1 MIELD
6 LASNNYTDMKVVG
19 VGGAGGN
26 AVNRM
31 IEARLAGVDFISIN
45 TDAQVLDCN
54 RATRKIQ
61 IGSKLTKGLGA
72 GSIPAVGRKAIE
84 ESRDEVS
91 EAVTGS
97 NMVFVTAGMGGGPG
111 TGAAPIVAEIA
122 KQAGALTVGVVTKPF
137 DFEGKKRMANALQ
150 GIKELKERVDTLI
163 IIPNQKLL
171 SIASK
176 QTLFT
181 DAFRLADDVLLQATR
196 GISDLITV
204 PGLINLDFADVR
216 TVMLEMGDA
225 LMGTGRAGGENKAK
239 EAAIKAIAS
248 PLLEDMSISGAKGLL
263 VNVTGG
269 DEMTLFE
276 VNEAANIIVKEAGD
290 EANII
295 FGAVIDKSMKDEIK
309 VTVIATGLESKERIP
324 DSLDGH
330 SEGFSAERILS
341 QKHVAKKISPLQ
353 EDVFQR
359 VNAGSLNGE
368 DYEVPAFMR
377 RKGG

>member
-6 LASNNYTDMKVVG
+6 LANNNYTDMKVIG

-31 IEARLAGVDFISIN
+31 IEAGLLGVDFVALN

-54 RATRKIQ
+54 KSTRKIQ
-61 IGSKLTKGLGA
+61 IGAKLTKGLGA
-72 GSIPAVGRKAIE
+72 GSVPAVGRKAME
-84 ESRDEVS
+84 ESREEVA
-91 EAVTGS
+91 ETLAGA
-97 NMVFVTAGMGGGPG
+97 NMVFITAGMGGGTG

-122 KQAGALTVGVVTKPF
+122 KQSGALTVGVVTKPF
-137 DFEGKKRMANALQ
+137 DFEGRKRMANALQ

-163 IIPNQKLL
+163 VIPNQRLL
-171 SIASK
+171 TIASK

-204 PGLINLDFADVR
+204 PGLINLDFADIR
-216 TVMLEMGDA
+216 TIMLEMGDA

-276 VNEAANIIVKEAGD
+276 VNEAANIIVQEAGD
-290 EANII
+290 DANII

-309 VTVIATGLESKERIP
+309 VTVIATGLQSKERIP
-324 DSLDGH
+324 EALDGR

>member
-1 MIELD
+1 
-6 LASNNYTDMKVVG
+6 
-19 VGGAGGN
+19 
-26 AVNRM
+26 
-31 IEARLAGVDFISIN
+31 
-45 TDAQVLDCN
+45 
-54 RATRKIQ
+54 
-61 IGSKLTKGLGA
+61 
-72 GSIPAVGRKAIE
+72 
-84 ESRDEVS
+84 
-91 EAVTGS
+91 
-97 NMVFVTAGMGGGPG
+97 
-111 TGAAPIVAEIA
+111 
-122 KQAGALTVGVVTKPF
+122 
-137 DFEGKKRMANALQ
+137 MANALQ

-163 IIPNQKLL
+163 VIPNQRLL
-171 SIASK
+171 TIASK

-204 PGLINLDFADVR
+204 PGLINLDFADIR

>member
-1 MIELD
+1 
-6 LASNNYTDMKVVG
+6 
-19 VGGAGGN
+19 
-26 AVNRM
+26 
-31 IEARLAGVDFISIN
+31 
-45 TDAQVLDCN
+45 
-54 RATRKIQ
+54 
-61 IGSKLTKGLGA
+61 
-72 GSIPAVGRKAIE
+72 
-84 ESRDEVS
+84 
-91 EAVTGS
+91 
-97 NMVFVTAGMGGGPG
+97 MGGGTG

-122 KQAGALTVGVVTKPF
+122 KQSGALTVAIVTKPF

-163 IIPNQKLL
+163 VIPNQRLL

-216 TVMLEMGDA
+216 TVMSEMGDA
-225 LMGTGRAGGENKAK
+225 LMGTGRSSGENKAK

-248 PLLEDMSISGAKGLL
+248 PLLEDISIEGAKGVL

-269 DEMTLFE
+269 NDLTLHE
-276 VNEAANIIVKEAGD
+276 VTEAANIVLQEAGD

-295 FGAVIDKSMKDEIK
+295 FGAVLDPGLKDEIK
-309 VTVIATGLESKERIP
+309 VTVIATGLEPKQRIP
-324 DSLDGH
+324 DAL
-330 SEGFSAERILS
+330 EGTSQAFNPEKILTHKLS
-341 QKHVAKKISPLQ
+341 GKKGPSIQ

-359 VNAGSLNGE
+359 VAAGSSNGE

-377 RKGG
+377 RKNG

>member
-1 MIELD
+1 VIELD

-97 NMVFVTAGMGGGPG
+97 NMVFVTAGMGGGTG

-225 LMGTGRAGGENKAK
+225 LMGTGHATGAGKAK
-239 EAAIKAIAS
+239 EAALRAISS
-248 PLLEDMSISGAKGLL
+248 PLLEDVSISGAKGVL

-269 DEMTLFE
+269 EDLTLFD
-276 VNEAANIIVKEAGD
+276 VNEAANIIIQEAGD

-295 FGAVIDKSMKDEIK
+295 FGAVLDKHLKDEIK
-309 VTVIATGLESKERIP
+309 VTVIATGLEARKRTSDELDQDGEMFQPNRIM
-324 DSLDGH
+324 
-330 SEGFSAERILS
+330 A
-341 QKHVAKKISPLQ
+341 QKLGAKRQLAVQ

-359 VNAGSLNGE
+359 ITAGSLSGE

-377 RKGG
+377 KKNS

>member
-1 MIELD
+1 VIELD
-6 LASNNYTDMKVVG
+6 LANNNYTDMKVIG

-31 IEARLAGVDFISIN
+31 IEAGLEGVDFVALN

-54 RATRKIQ
+54 KSTRKIQ
-61 IGSKLTKGLGA
+61 IGAKLTKGLGA
-72 GSIPAVGRKAIE
+72 GSIPAVGRKAME
-84 ESRDEVS
+84 ESREEVA
-91 EAVTGS
+91 EALAGA
-97 NMVFVTAGMGGGPG
+97 NMVFVTAGMGGGTG

-122 KQAGALTVGVVTKPF
+122 KQSGALTVGVVTKPF
-137 DFEGKKRMANALQ
+137 DFEGRKRMANALQ

-163 IIPNQKLL
+163 VIPNQRLL
-171 SIASK
+171 TIASK

-204 PGLINLDFADVR
+204 PGLINLDFADIR

-330 SEGFSAERILS
+330 SEGFSAERILN

>member
-97 NMVFVTAGMGGGPG
+97 NMVFVTAGMGGGTG

-137 DFEGKKRMANALQ
+137 EFEGKKRMANALQ

-225 LMGTGRAGGENKAK
+225 LMGTGHATGAGKAK
-239 EAAIKAIAS
+239 EAALRAISS
-248 PLLEDMSISGAKGLL
+248 PLLEDVSISGAKGVL

-269 DEMTLFE
+269 EDLTLFD
-276 VNEAANIIVKEAGD
+276 VNEAANIIIQEAGD

-295 FGAVIDKSMKDEIK
+295 FGAVLDKHLKDEIK
-309 VTVIATGLESKERIP
+309 VTVIATGLEARKRTSDELDQDGEMFQPNRIM
-324 DSLDGH
+324 
-330 SEGFSAERILS
+330 A
-341 QKHVAKKISPLQ
+341 QKLGAKRQLAVQ

-359 VNAGSLNGE
+359 ITAGSLSGE

-377 RKGG
+377 KKNS

>member
-6 LASNNYTDMKVVG
+6 LANNNYTDMKVIG

-31 IEARLAGVDFISIN
+31 IEAGLEGVDFVALN

-54 RATRKIQ
+54 KSTRKIQ
-61 IGSKLTKGLGA
+61 IGAKLTKGLGA
-72 GSIPAVGRKAIE
+72 GSIPAVGRKAME
-84 ESRDEVS
+84 ESREEVA
-91 EAVTGS
+91 EALAGA
-97 NMVFVTAGMGGGPG
+97 NMVFVTAGMGGGTG

-122 KQAGALTVGVVTKPF
+122 KQSGALTVGVVTKPF
-137 DFEGKKRMANALQ
+137 DFEGRKRMANALQ

-163 IIPNQKLL
+163 VIPNQRLL
-171 SIASK
+171 TIASK

-204 PGLINLDFADVR
+204 PGLINLDFADIR

>member
-1 MIELD
+1 VIELD
-6 LASNNYTDMKVVG
+6 LANNNYTDMKVIG

-31 IEARLAGVDFISIN
+31 IEAGLEGVDFVALN

-54 RATRKIQ
+54 KSTRKIQ
-61 IGSKLTKGLGA
+61 IGAKLTKGLGA
-72 GSIPAVGRKAIE
+72 GSIPAVGRKAME
-84 ESRDEVS
+84 ESREEVA
-91 EAVTGS
+91 EALAGA
-97 NMVFVTAGMGGGPG
+97 NMVFVTAGMGGGTG

-122 KQAGALTVGVVTKPF
+122 KQSGALTVGVVTKPF
-137 DFEGKKRMANALQ
+137 DFEGRKRMANALQ

-163 IIPNQKLL
+163 VIPNQRLL
-171 SIASK
+171 TIASK

-276 VNEAANIIVKEAGD
+276 VNEAANIIVQEAGD

-324 DSLDGH
+324 DSLDGL
-330 SEGFSAERILS
+330 SEGFSAERVLN